1 MPIQASGQVQLNGK
15 VLISILLSRW
25 LTLFKTSITDHAKI

>member
-15 VLISILLSRW
+15 VLISILPSKW
-25 LTLFKTSITDHAKI
+25 LTLFKTSITEHAKI